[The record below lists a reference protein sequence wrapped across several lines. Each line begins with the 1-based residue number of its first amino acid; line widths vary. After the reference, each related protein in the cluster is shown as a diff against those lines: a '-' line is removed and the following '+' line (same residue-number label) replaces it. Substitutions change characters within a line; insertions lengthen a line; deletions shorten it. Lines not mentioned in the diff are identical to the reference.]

1 MKGRK
6 NILVVSTLLT
16 VIFIAAQFA
25 FNRTSEVGLCSPY
38 LGAPAELGHPA
49 VQRVYRGFP
58 FPFVTIAID
67 KCFDGP
73 NLYEWSPIGIGV
85 DVFVLALIAYP
96 FWKPLMGRHIKTI
109 QP

>member
-1 MKGRK
+1 MKNRR
-6 NILVVSTLLT
+6 NILIVSTLL
-16 VIFIAAQFA
+16 VILFVAAQLV
-25 FNRTSEVGLCSPY
+25 FNRTSEVELCSPY

-49 VQRVYRGFP
+49 FQLVDRGFP

-73 NLYEWSPIGIGV
+73 NLYEWSPIGIPI
-85 DVFVLALIAYP
+85 DIFVLALIAYP
-96 FWKPLMGRHIKTI
+96 FWRPLLGISKKTT

>member
-1 MKGRK
+1 MKSRK
-6 NILVVSTLLT
+6 NILIVSTLLA

-73 NLYEWSPIGIGV
+73 NLYEWSPIGIGF

-96 FWKPLMGRHIKTI
+96 FWKPLMGRHIKTT